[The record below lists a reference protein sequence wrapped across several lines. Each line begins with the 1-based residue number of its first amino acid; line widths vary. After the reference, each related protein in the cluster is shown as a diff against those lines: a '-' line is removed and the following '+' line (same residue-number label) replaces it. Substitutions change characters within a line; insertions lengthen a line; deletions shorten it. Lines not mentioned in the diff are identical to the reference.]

1 MISLPAAEVAAALIA
16 LLAWL
21 IGIGVVEAEDACDV
35 TAEAEAEDT
44 VKALMVELAVC
55 DILVEV
61 EKPD

>member
-1 MISLPAAEVAAALIA
+1 MSLPAAEVAAALIA

-35 TAEAEAEDT
+35 TAEAEADDK
-44 VKALMVELAVC
+44 VKAFMVELAVC

-61 EKPD
+61 ENSD